1 MLVLACLIR
10 RGWPVMG
17 IGQDAEV
24 NSLDMPLVTEN
35 STFIRCQTSSPLV
48 RPSTTRLLLYGITL
62 HAAWDRIGSNRA
74 RVPDGAAP
82 RVWGISAIKS
92 GTRVRL
98 RIEAC
103 NESRPH
109 LLLHARRRDVGVVSD
124 TSKRSPA
131 MAKLY
136 TVVHFEQCGQDH
148 RLLDS
153 ELQRA

>member
-1 MLVLACLIR
+1 M
-10 RGWPVMG
+10 
-17 IGQDAEV
+17 
-24 NSLDMPLVTEN
+24 
-35 STFIRCQTSSPLV
+35 
-48 RPSTTRLLLYGITL
+48 
-62 HAAWDRIGSNRA
+62 
-74 RVPDGAAP
+74 
-82 RVWGISAIKS
+82 
-92 GTRVRL
+92 RL

-136 TVVHFEQCGQDH
+136 TIVHFEQCGQDH
-148 RLLDS
+148 RLLDG